1 MMATLNAY
9 LLYKEHYTKLRKPM
23 SSDRSS
29 KIISQWDPHP
39 PTDRS
44 TNITFYKHCIK
55 YSI

>member
-39 PTDRS
+39 PIYRS
-44 TNITFYKHCIK
+44 TNITFYKHCK